1 MKKLIKWKWF
11 PMVAVIA
18 AFAVVVL
25 VMALLGFRITYAPDL
40 ENSWEAISAV
50 AAWAGVITSIAAVG
64 ASFAAVWFAIRVP
77 KEIAEQQN
85 KIALFEKKYSVYSS
99 LLLIKNFSG
108 LINNDC
114 FKDNIP
120 DNQGYIWHP
129 SAKVELYLT
138 YFGTVFGSKPELQEK
153 GINLQSV
160 SRTIALLKKHEVEV
174 KKLPLLF
181 MFAKENK
188 DEITKELDAFFEPLF
203 LFITDITTYRI
214 DVNCEIDDMN
224 RQKFISAVNSFCDK
238 YADKIESEIE
248 L

>member
-1 MKKLIKWKWF
+1 MKKLLHKKW
-11 PMVAVIA
+11 PYCILAL
-18 AFAVVVL
+18 AFLLFLIIVL
-25 VMALLGFRITYAPDL
+25 FCLGAYAPEI
-40 ENSWEAISAV
+40 ENRWEAISAV

-108 LINNDC
+108 LINSEC

-120 DNQGYIWHP
+120 DSQGNIWHP

-138 YFGTVFGSKPELQEK
+138 FFGTVFGSKPELQEK

-174 KKLPLLF
+174 KKLLLLF
-181 MFAKENK
+181 IFAKENK
-188 DEITKELDAFFEPLF
+188 DEIAKELDAFFEPLF
-203 LFITDITTYRI
+203 LFITDITTYRF
-214 DVNCEIDDMN
+214 DTNCEINDMN
-224 RQKFISAVNSFCDK
+224 RQKFISAVNSFYDK
-238 YADKIESEIE
+238 YADIIESEIE

>member
-1 MKKLIKWKWF
+1 MKKFIKGRWF
-11 PMVAVIA
+11 PLIVAIAILVLAAGIVLTMVL
-18 AFAVVVL
+18 F
-25 VMALLGFRITYAPDL
+25 GWRFTYAPEL
-40 ENSWEAISAV
+40 ESSWNAVSAV
-50 AAWAGVITSIAAVG
+50 AAWVGVFSSFIAIMV
-64 ASFAAVWFAIRVP
+64 AIQIP
-77 KEIAEQQN
+77 KIIAEQQN
-85 KIALFEKKYSVYSS
+85 KIALFEMKYSVYSS

-120 DNQGYIWHP
+120 DNKGRIWLP

-138 YFGTVFGSKPELQEK
+138 YFGTVFGSEPELQEK

-160 SRTIALLKKHEVEV
+160 SRTIALLKQHEVEV

-181 MFAKENK
+181 TFAKENK
-188 DEITKELDAFFEPLF
+188 DEIAKELDGFFDPLF
-203 LFITDITTYRI
+203 LLITDITTYRF
-214 DVNCEIDDMN
+214 DTHCEIDDMN
-224 RQKFISAVNSFCDK
+224 RQKFISAINSFCDK